1 MISLDDFYRALA
13 RFRPL
18 PDEAQRSAIEAP
30 AAAGLFIVAGPG
42 SGKTTCLTLRM
53 LKLIMVDDVPP
64 RGILATTFTV
74 KAAEELRSRLLGWG
88 FKMVDQLVQ
97 DKLIASKQKSK
108 LKDLDIN
115 QVWTGTLDSLC
126 EQLLR
131 DYRAPGTHPPVLA
144 DEFVARTLLL
154 RSGLLADSRYQDPDL
169 DKWLLNLHGGSRFNY
184 HLGTKTNLV
193 RSLWDRRYQDL
204 VDWSDFEKA
213 APRDQTAA
221 RRALTAALEA
231 YRNELGERHMVDFAL
246 LEFEVLQRLRAGQL
260 SDFTQELRVVL
271 VDEYQDTNLL
281 QEQIYFQLGRAC
293 TGAVV
298 VVGDDDQSLYRFR
311 GATVNLFRDFETRYQ
326 REFAKKP
333 TAVYL
338 AVNYRST
345 QRIVSFVNQ
354 FAEMDRGYQAVRV
367 AGKPR
372 LKHGPNAADGMP
384 VLGMFRASLDVLAN
398 DLAGFIHQV
407 FRGSGFAIPG
417 HGKIVRS
424 PDGGDVGDCALLCSS
439 PAEYNSGNKERLPLK
454 LRRKLVAKT
463 PAIEVFN
470 PRGQALSKID
480 LVEVFGGLLAECIDP
495 GGAVQSSG
503 QVFLA
508 QDTQA
513 TLNRWRQR
521 AIDFVEDH
529 GSPAGL
535 LDYAKAWALRD
546 PGRAGYEWPRRVPAI
561 ELVYGLVHYLKEL
574 HDDPEGQ
581 VYLEVFTRQLGACEQ
596 VSGFKGVLIHDP
608 SNTELSEKSVRDLV
622 RDFLAPIAADM
633 VEVDE
638 DLIGS
643 FPRDRLSVLS
653 IHQSKGLEFPLTI
666 VDVSSDY
673 NRNHPASA
681 FKRFP
686 SDGGPPHRM
695 EDLMRAHSALGKD
708 ARSQADRAFD
718 DLIRQY
724 FVAYSRPQE
733 VLLLVGLDRGGPGGN
748 IPNVAAGWT
757 RDGIS
762 RWADRKS
769 MPILMI

>member
-1 MISLDDFYRALA
+1 MITLDDLYRALA
-13 RFRPL
+13 CFRPL
-18 PDEAQRSAIEAP
+18 PDTAQRTAIEAP

-53 LKLIMVDDVPP
+53 LKLMMVDGVPP

-88 FKMVDQLVQ
+88 FKMVDHLVD
-97 DKLIASKQKSK
+97 DKLITNEQKSK

-154 RSGLLADSRYQDPDL
+154 RSGLLADSRYQDTNL
-169 DKWLLNLHGGSRFNY
+169 DNWLLNLHGGSRFNY

-204 VDWSDFEKA
+204 VNWRHFETR
-213 APRDQTAA
+213 APRDQRAA
-221 RRALTAALEA
+221 RSVLTAVLEA
-231 YRNELGERHMVDFAL
+231 YRNELGERHMVDFVL
-246 LEFEVLQRLRAGQL
+246 LEFEVLKRLRAGQL
-260 SDFTQELRVVL
+260 SDFTQDLRVVL

-293 TGAVV
+293 NGAVG

-326 REFAKKP
+326 QEFANKP
-333 TAVYL
+333 TVVYL
-338 AVNYRST
+338 AANYRSSK
-345 QRIVSFVNQ
+345 RIVSFINR
-354 FAEMDRGYQAVRV
+354 FAELDREYQAVRV

-372 LKHGPNAADGMP
+372 LQHGPKAAEGMH
-384 VLGMFRASLDVLAN
+384 VLGMFRASLDDLSN

-407 FRGSGFAIPG
+407 FRGGGFAIPG

-424 PDGGDVGDCALLCSS
+424 RAGGDVGDCALLCSS
-439 PAEYNSGNKERLPLK
+439 PAEYNSSNKPRLPLK
-454 LRRKLVAKT
+454 LRQALAAKS
-463 PAIEVFN
+463 PAVEVFN
-470 PRGQALSKID
+470 PRGQDLSKID
-480 LVEVFGGLLAECIDP
+480 LVEIFGGLLAECIDP
-495 GGAVQSSG
+495 GGSVQLSG
-503 QVFLA
+503 QVFLP
-508 QDTQA
+508 QDAQA
-513 TLNRWRQR
+513 TLHRWRQR
-521 AIDFVEDH
+521 AIDFLLGH
-529 GSPAGL
+529 GSPPGL
-535 LDYAKAWALRD
+535 LDYAKAWAFRS
-546 PGRAGYEWPRRVPAI
+546 PGRAGYEWPRRVPVI
-561 ELVYGLVHYLKEL
+561 ELVYGLAHYLNQL

-581 VYLEVFTRQLGACEQ
+581 VYLEAFTRQLGACEQ
-596 VSGFKGVLIHDP
+596 VSGFKGALIHDP
-608 SNTELSEKSVRDLV
+608 ANAELSKKSVRDLV
-622 RDFLAPIAADM
+622 RDFLGPIASDM

-643 FPRDRLSVLS
+643 FPRERLSVLS
-653 IHQSKGLEFPLTI
+653 IHQSKGLEFPLAI
-666 VDVSSDY
+666 VDVSSDF
-673 NRNHPASA
+673 NRNHPANA

-695 EDLMRAHSALGKD
+695 EDLMRAHSALGED
-708 ARSQADRAFD
+708 ARSQANRAFD

-724 FVAYSRPQE
+724 FVAYSRSQE
-733 VLLLVGLDRGGPGGN
+733 ALLLVGLDKGSPRGN

-757 RDGIS
+757 RDGIA
-762 RWADRKS
+762 RWAGSKS
-769 MPILMI
+769 MLVLMI

>member
-1 MISLDDFYRALA
+1 MISLDAFYQALS

-18 PDEAQRSAIEAP
+18 PDVAQRSAIEAT
-30 AAAGLFIVAGPG
+30 ADAGLFIVAGPG

-53 LKLIMVDDVPP
+53 LKLMMVDDVPP

-88 FKMVDQLVQ
+88 FKMVDQLVEG
-97 DKLIASKQKSK
+97 KLVGPDQRSK

-154 RSGLLADSRYQDPDL
+154 RSGLLAESRYQDGDL
-169 DKWLLNLHGGSRFNY
+169 DNWLLNLHGGSRFNF

-204 VDWSDFEKA
+204 VDWADFENTS
-213 APRDQTAA
+213 PRDQKAA
-221 RRALTAALEA
+221 RGVLVGALEA
-231 YRNELGERHMVDFAL
+231 YRTELAERHMVDFAL

-260 SDFTQELRVVL
+260 SDFTQDLRVVL

-293 TGAVV
+293 NGAVG

-311 GATVNLFRDFETRYQ
+311 GATVNLFRDFESRYE
-326 REFAKKP
+326 REYSRRP

-338 AVNYRST
+338 AANYRST
-345 QRIVSFVNQ
+345 KRIVAFVNH

-372 LKHGPNAADGMP
+372 LQHGPKAADGMP
-384 VLGMFRASLDVLAN
+384 VLGMFRGSLD
-398 DLAGFIHQV
+398 DLADELAAFIHQV
-407 FRGSGFAIPG
+407 FRGGGFAVPG
-417 HGKIVRS
+417 HGTISRS
-424 PDGGDVGDCALLCSS
+424 PNGGDVGDCALLCAS

-454 LRRKLVAKT
+454 LRQALAGKS

-470 PRGQALSKID
+470 PRGQDLSKIG

-503 QVFLA
+503 QVFLV
-508 QDTQA
+508 QDTQV

-521 AIDFVEDH
+521 AIDFVEDA

-546 PGRAGYEWPRRVPAI
+546 PGRAGYEWPRRIPAI
-561 ELVYGLVHYLKEL
+561 ELVYGLVHYLKDL

-581 VYLEVFTRQLGACEQ
+581 VYLEAFTRQLGACEQ
-596 VSGFKGVLIHDP
+596 VSGFKGALIHDP
-608 SNTELSEKSVRDLV
+608 SNLELSEKSVRDLI
-622 RDFLAPIAADM
+622 RDFLGPIASDM

-666 VDVSSDY
+666 VDVSSDF

-695 EDLMRAHSALGKD
+695 EDIMRAHSALGEES
-708 ARSQADRAFD
+708 RSQADRAFD
-718 DLIRQY
+718 DLLRQY

-733 VLLLVGLDRGGPGGN
+733 VLLLVGLDKGSPTGN

-769 MPILMI
+769 MPLQMI

>member
-1 MISLDDFYRALA
+1 MTTLDDFYRALA
-13 RFRPL
+13 RLRPL
-18 PDEAQRSAIEAP
+18 PDAAQRSAIEAP

-53 LKLIMVDDVPP
+53 LKLMMVDDVPP

-88 FKMVDQLVQ
+88 FKMVDELVQ
-97 DKLIASKQKSK
+97 DKRISSEQRSK

-154 RSGLLADSRYQDPDL
+154 RSGLLADSRYLDADL
-169 DKWLLNLHGGSRFNY
+169 DKWLLNLHGGNRFNY
-184 HLGTKTNLV
+184 HLGTKANLV
-193 RSLWDRRYQDL
+193 RSLWDRRFQDL
-204 VDWSDFEKA
+204 VDWSDFELGAPGNQKA
-213 APRDQTAA
+213 ARGVLAA
-221 RRALTAALEA
+221 TLEA
-231 YRNELGERHMVDFAL
+231 YRNELDARHMVDFAL

-260 SDFTQELRVVL
+260 SDFTQDLKVVL

-293 TGAVV
+293 SGAVG

-333 TAVYL
+333 AAVYL
-338 AVNYRST
+338 AANYRST
-345 QRIVSFVNQ
+345 KRIVSFVNQ
-354 FAEMDRGYQAVRV
+354 FAEMDREYQAVRV
-367 AGKPR
+367 PGKPR
-372 LKHGPNAADGMP
+372 LQHGPNADEGMP
-384 VLGMFRASLDVLAN
+384 VLGMFRGSLDELAD
-398 DLAGFIHQV
+398 DLAGFVHQV
-407 FRGSGFAIPG
+407 FRGGGFAIPEYG
-417 HGKIVRS
+417 RIVRS
-424 PDGGDVGDCALLCSS
+424 PEGGDVGDCALLCSS
-439 PAEYNSGNKERLPLK
+439 PAEYNSGNKPRLPLK
-454 LRRKLVAKT
+454 LRQALAGKR

-470 PRGQALSKID
+470 PRGQDLSKVS
-480 LVEVFGGLLAECIDP
+480 LVEIFGGLLAECIDP
-495 GGAVQSSG
+495 GAAIQSSG

-508 QDTQA
+508 QDAQA

-521 AIDFVEDH
+521 ALDFVEDH
-529 GSPAGL
+529 ASPPGL
-535 LDYAKAWALRD
+535 LDYAKAWALRE
-546 PGRAGYEWPRRVPAI
+546 PSRAGYEWPRRVPAI
-561 ELVYGLVHYLKEL
+561 ELVYGLVHYLKDL

-581 VYLEVFTRQLGACEQ
+581 VYLEAFTRQLGACEQ
-596 VSGFKGVLIHDP
+596 VSGFKGALIQDP

-622 RDFLAPIAADM
+622 RDFLGPIASDM

-643 FPRDRLSVLS
+643 FPRERLSVLS

-673 NRNHPASA
+673 SRNHPASA

-695 EDLMRAHSALGKD
+695 EDLVRPHSALGKE

-733 VLLLVGLDRGGPGGN
+733 VLLLVGLDKGSPGGN

-762 RWADRKS
+762 RWADRTS
-769 MPILMI
+769 MPLLMI